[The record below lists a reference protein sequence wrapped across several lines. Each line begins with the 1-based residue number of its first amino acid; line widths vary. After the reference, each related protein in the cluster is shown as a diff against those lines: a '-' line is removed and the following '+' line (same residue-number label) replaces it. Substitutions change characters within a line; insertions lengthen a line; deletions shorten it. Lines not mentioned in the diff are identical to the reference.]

1 MNTHSGES
9 FALIASCRHFGGSQG
24 GRNSWVAVV
33 CVVAVITEEV
43 DFRYILFSFFI

>member
-24 GRNSWVAVV
+24 GRNSWGGRSVRGG
-33 CVVAVITEEV
+33 C
-43 DFRYILFSFFI
+43 DYRGGGL

>member
-24 GRNSWVAVV
+24 GSNSWGGRSVRGG
-33 CVVAVITEEV
+33 C
-43 DFRYILFSFFI
+43 DYRGGGL